1 MVLRAL
7 QHALVNRHG
16 TIAAT
21 VLPLSVAFGFFY
33 TVQNGTSPLSDARRR
48 MTGEGGAQAPGQ
60 APAVAYRVNFATTM
74 PRA

>member
-7 QHALVNRHG
+7 QHALVNKHSQ
-16 TIAAT
+16 IAAT

-33 TVQNGTSPLSDARRR
+33 TVQHGTSPLTDARRAVA
-48 MTGEGGAQAPGQ
+48 GEGGQAPGQ
-60 APAVAYRVNFATTM
+60 ASTVAYRVTFASTV

>member
-7 QHALVNRHG
+7 QHALVHRHSQ
-16 TIAAT
+16 IAAT

-33 TVQNGTSPLSDARRR
+33 TVQHGTSPLSDARRSL
-48 MTGEGGAQAPGQ
+48 TGEGGAQAPGQ

>member
-33 TVQNGTSPLSDARRR
+33 PVQNGTSPLTDARRSL
-48 MTGEGGAQAPGQ
+48 TGAGEQ